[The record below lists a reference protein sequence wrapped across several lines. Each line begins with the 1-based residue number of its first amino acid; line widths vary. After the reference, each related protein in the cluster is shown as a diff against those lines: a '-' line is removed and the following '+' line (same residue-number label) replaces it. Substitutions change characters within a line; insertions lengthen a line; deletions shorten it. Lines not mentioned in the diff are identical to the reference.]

1 MPATEPWCD
10 LVTEPLRSA
19 PQLLFVDRDG
29 DLAATV
35 RALLRGR
42 RTEISALQLIANAP
56 EALAM
61 IEQRLHDVCLVS
73 QVFDRDGSI
82 VAAAVAAG
90 YAPVVFL
97 SGHRDTEREQAT
109 LAAGAADGLWIEEL
123 SAIAL
128 DNALRHAIELRD
140 RARLERQ
147 LHLAQRME
155 TVGQL
160 AGGIAHEFNN
170 ILTAIIGFGTLLAE
184 RVSTDEA
191 ASSQVREILSGAER
205 ASTLTRDLLA
215 FSRRQV
221 LRPEPVDLGEL
232 VPNLARMLKGV
243 MGSSIELRVRCGERL
258 PCILADRSQLEQAIT
273 NLAINARDAM
283 PGGGQLI
290 IELDEVIL
298 DEAYCETHVSA
309 KPGPHLRL
317 TITDTGVGIAP
328 ELVPRVFEPFFSTRS
343 AAVASGLGLSTVYG
357 IVKQSGGN
365 IWVYSEQGLGTTFKL
380 YFPVEGP
387 AAVPVVEVVPDRR
400 EPVRG
405 SETILLVDDTD
416 IVRRLARD
424 VLSTAGYRVLEA
436 GGADEAIQVAGN
448 QPDVI
453 DLLVTDVV
461 MPGRNGIELAD
472 RLRTTRSE
480 LPVLY
485 ISGYTDM
492 SIVRDGLLSQD
503 VAFLQKPFTPEE
515 LLKKVR
521 QVLELY

>member
-1 MPATEPWCD
+1 MH
-10 LVTEPLRSA
+10 VTENQRLA

-29 DLAATV
+29 DFVSAI

-42 RTEISALQLIANAP
+42 RTETASIQWISDVG
-56 EALAM
+56 EALIT
-61 IEQRLHDVCLVS
+61 IEQRVHDVCLIS
-73 QVFDRDGSI
+73 QSFDEEGAILR
-82 VAAAVAAG
+82 AAVAAG
-90 YAPVVFL
+90 YAPIVFL
-97 SGHRDTEREQAT
+97 IGHRDLAREQAVV
-109 LAAGAADGLWIEEL
+109 AAGAADVLWVEEL
-123 SAIAL
+123 SAVAL
-128 DNALRHAIELRD
+128 DNALRHAIDLRD

-170 ILTAIIGFGTLLAE
+170 ILTAIVGFGTLLAE
-184 RVSTDEA
+184 RVSGDDSA
-191 ASSQVREILSGAER
+191 AAQVREILSGAER

-221 LRPEPVDLGEL
+221 LRPTLVDLSEL
-232 VPNLARMLKGV
+232 VPNLARMLRGV
-243 MGSSIELRVRCGERL
+243 VGSHIDLRVRCGERL
-258 PCILADRSQLEQAIT
+258 PCILADRAQLEQAIT

-283 PGGGQLI
+283 PDGGKLM
-290 IELDEVIL
+290 IELDEVML
-298 DEAYCETHVSA
+298 DQAYCDSHVST

-317 TITDTGVGIAP
+317 TISDTGVGIAP
-328 ELVPRVFEPFFSTRS
+328 ELVGRVFEPFFSTRG

-357 IVKQSGGN
+357 IVKQTGGN
-365 IWVYSEQGLGTTFKL
+365 IWVYSEPGLGTTFKL

-387 AAVPVVEVVPDRR
+387 ASKADATGAHARR
-400 EPVRG
+400 EAIRG

-436 GGADEAIQVAGN
+436 GGADEAIQVAGS
-448 QPDVI
+448 QTDMI

-515 LLKKVR
+515 LLRKVR
-521 QVLELY
+521 QVLELS